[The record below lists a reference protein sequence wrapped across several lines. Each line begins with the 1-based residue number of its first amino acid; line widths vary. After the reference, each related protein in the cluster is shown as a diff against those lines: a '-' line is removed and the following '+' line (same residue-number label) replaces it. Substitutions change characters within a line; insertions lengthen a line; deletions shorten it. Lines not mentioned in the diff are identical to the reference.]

1 MVIKEP
7 LNSRRIKVINT
18 QTSELHD
25 DVANL
30 NETLVDKDKEESVA
44 LIDSIRTRLNIL
56 KDQIVNGDII

>member
-1 MVIKEP
+1 MAVKEP

-18 QTSELHD
+18 QTYELHD

-30 NETLVDKDKEESVA
+30 NEALVDKDKEESVE
-44 LIDSIRTRLNIL
+44 LIDSIRTRLNLL

>member
-1 MVIKEP
+1 MAVKEP
-7 LNSRRIKVINT
+7 LSSRRIKVINT

-30 NETLVDKDKEESVA
+30 NETLVDKDKEESVM
-44 LIDSIRTRLNIL
+44 LIDSIRTRLNLL

>member
-1 MVIKEP
+1 MAIKEP

-30 NETLVDKDKEESVA
+30 NETLVDKGKEESVE

-56 KDQIVNGDII
+56 KDQIVNGDIV

>member
-1 MVIKEP
+1 MAVKET
-7 LNSRRIKVINT
+7 LSSRRIRVINT

-30 NETLVDKDKEESVA
+30 NETLVDRDKEESVM

>member
-1 MVIKEP
+1 MAIKEP

-30 NETLVDKDKEESVA
+30 NETLVDKDKEESVE

>member
-1 MVIKEP
+1 MAIKEP

-30 NETLVDKDKEESVA
+30 NETLVDKDKEESVE

-56 KDQIVNGDII
+56 KDQIVNGDIT

>member
-1 MVIKEP
+1 MAIKEP

-44 LIDSIRTRLNIL
+44 LIDSIRTRLNLL

>member
-1 MVIKEP
+1 MGIKEL

-44 LIDSIRTRLNIL
+44 LIDSIRTRLNLL

>member
-1 MVIKEP
+1 MKAKE
-7 LNSRRIKVINT
+7 LLSSRRIRVINA

-30 NETLVDKDKEESVA
+30 NETLVDRDKEESVM

>member
-1 MVIKEP
+1 MAIKEP

-18 QTSELHD
+18 QTYELHD
-25 DVANL
+25 DIANL

>member
-1 MVIKEP
+1 MALREP
-7 LNSRRIKVINT
+7 LTSRRIKVINS

-25 DVANL
+25 EVASL
-30 NETLVDKDKEESVA
+30 NEALVDKNKEESVE

>member
-1 MVIKEP
+1 MAIKEP

-18 QTSELHD
+18 QTYELHD

-30 NETLVDKDKEESVA
+30 NESLVDKDKEESVA
-44 LIDSIRTRLNIL
+44 LIDSIRTRLNLL

>member
-1 MVIKEP
+1 MAIKEP

-30 NETLVDKDKEESVA
+30 NETLVDKDKEESVE
-44 LIDSIRTRLNIL
+44 LIDSIRTRLNLL

>member
-1 MVIKEP
+1 MAVKEP

-18 QTSELHD
+18 QTYELHD

-30 NETLVDKDKEESVA
+30 NEALVDKDKEESVD
-44 LIDSIRTRLNIL
+44 LIDSIRTRLNLL

>member
-7 LNSRRIKVINT
+7 LNSRRIRVINT

-30 NETLVDKDKEESVA
+30 NETLVDRSKEESVE
-44 LIDSIRTRLNIL
+44 LIDSIRTRLNLL